1 MDTHQTPE
9 VVGACLGVEV
19 APGSPGRVLGIDS
32 LDELLRE
39 NVVMVLSS
47 LDQDHTAQGHCE
59 PHSKHVELRLFSPI
73 SLYVSGSDAAMLLRR
88 KFSPSHADVLRNS
101 VTRLQAWLVGCQ
113 QQRGGLSFRVML
125 SPEQESLCCA
135 GLVTVTWDLIGWSD
149 SDPGSHWLEL
159 RP

>member
-1 MDTHQTPE
+1 MGRGEDTHQTLE

-39 NVVMVLSS
+39 DLVMVLSS

-59 PHSKHVELRLFSPI
+59 PHNKHVELRFFSPI
-73 SLYVSGSDAAMLLRR
+73 SAYYVSGSDAAMLLRR

-101 VTRLQAWLVGCQ
+101 VTRLQAWLV
-113 QQRGGLSFRVML
+113 RISDV
-125 SPEQESLCCA
+125 SSSA
-135 GLVTVTWDLIGWSD
+135 GD
-149 SDPGSHWLEL
+149 SASE
-159 RP
+159 